1 MGYRG
6 DWYDPIFFRKIYYSS
21 FSKIVAGIFHRF
33 LEKNR
38 SGYYPITLEL
48 AATHGQHLDFVT
60 HGYGTYILSDFVL
73 NDTLIAKSKEK
84 INVSVMKLDVRDLSD
99 LTENGIDR
107 VVVTCL
113 LHHIE
118 DVPPALQQMVRVLKP
133 ETGVIDILLPN
144 DPSFIWNLG
153 RIIFTVPKVLLAGK
167 SWKDYWKYVN
177 DEHVNKIDQILL
189 DVKNIALSH
198 NLRIAYSKIP
208 FDHAPEFLTFFT
220 RVSITKQ
227 KKI

>member
-6 DWYDPIFFRKIYYSS
+6 DWYDPKFFRKIYYSS
-21 FSKIVAGIFHRF
+21 FSKIVAVIFHRF

-38 SGYYPITLEL
+38 SGFYPITLEL

-60 HGYGTYILSDFVL
+60 HGYRTYILSDFVL
-73 NDTLIAKSKEK
+73 HDTLVAKSKEK
-84 INVSVMKLDVRDLSD
+84 DNVSVMKLDVRDLNELS
-99 LTENGIDR
+99 ENEIDR
-107 VVVTCL
+107 VIVTCL

-118 DVPPALQQMVRVLKP
+118 EVPLAIEQMVRVIKP

-167 SWKDYWKYVN
+167 SWKEYWEYVK

-189 DVKNIALSH
+189 DVKNTALSK
-198 NLRIAYSKIP
+198 NLRVAYSKIP
-208 FDHAPEFLTFFT
+208 FDHAPGFLTIFT
-220 RVSITKQ
+220 RVSINKPSN
-227 KKI
+227 